1 MDKVTGRARYAC
13 DLRLPGQLYAAVL
26 RSPWPHARIARV
38 DASQTLRVPGVRAVL
53 STFDT
58 PDISWY
64 EDSRLFDSTVRYI
77 GDEVAAVA
85 ADSEDIARDALRVIA
100 VDYLPLAF
108 DVVSG
113 KAAKPTVEERGN
125 AATGLRQADV
135 VLEETYTT
143 QTALHNALEPHGCT
157 VLWDGDALTVYEST
171 QGIFAVRD
179 EVADKLGLERSKVR
193 VITEHMGGGFGAKQV
208 AWKHTV
214 IAALLARRAGRPVQL
229 VLERSAE
236 NLAAGNRNAT
246 RQQVRLGAK
255 RDGTLTAIDVR
266 IHIDGGAYSVGGED
280 SYVAG
285 TYLTLYRCPNVR
297 TEQVVMRTHAGP
309 AVAFRAPGYAEATFA
324 LESAMDELARK
335 LGIDPLAL
343 RLKNYTGRDQREDK
357 PYTSADSLRRC
368 IEMVGQEFHGA
379 KQRKRGVGFAI
390 HDWLAGAGEPPA
402 DARVE
407 MRDAGAEL
415 TVGAQDI
422 GTGSRTA
429 LAQIAAQELGIPV
442 ERVSVHIGDTEP
454 GLYGPTS
461 SGSTTL
467 ASLAPAVRDA
477 AKKARKS
484 GKGEGKRGPNPE
496 DKSIRTCG
504 AQCAEVEVDTE
515 TGEVTVLRVVAA
527 HDCGRV
533 INPLLVDSQVI
544 GGITQALGY
553 ALSEERVVDHRLGEV
568 LNANLE
574 EYKVPT
580 VADIPQIANLT
591 QSMPDEEANPSG
603 VKGIGEPPLI
613 PGAAAIANAI
623 FDATGVR
630 VRDLPIKREKLIR

>member
-1 MDKVTGRARYAC
+1 
-13 DLRLPGQLYAAVL
+13 L
-26 RSPWPHARIARV
+26 
-38 DASQTLRVPGVRAVL
+38 
-53 STFDT
+53 
-58 PDISWY
+58 
-64 EDSRLFDSTVRYI
+64 
-77 GDEVAAVA
+77 VA
-85 ADSEDIARDALRVIA
+85 
-100 VDYLPLAF
+100 
-108 DVVSG
+108 
-113 KAAKPTVEERGN
+113 
-125 AATGLRQADV
+125 
-135 VLEETYTT
+135 
-143 QTALHNALEPHGCT
+143 
-157 VLWDGDALTVYEST
+157 
-171 QGIFAVRD
+171 
-179 EVADKLGLERSKVR
+179 
-193 VITEHMGGGFGAKQV
+193 
-208 AWKHTV
+208 
-214 IAALLARRAGRPVQL
+214 
-229 VLERSAE
+229 
-236 NLAAGNRNAT
+236 
-246 RQQVRLGAK
+246 
-255 RDGTLTAIDVR
+255 
-266 IHIDGGAYSVGGED
+266 
-280 SYVAG
+280 
-285 TYLTLYRCPNVR
+285 
-297 TEQVVMRTHAGP
+297 
-309 AVAFRAPGYAEATFA
+309 
-324 LESAMDELARK
+324 
-335 LGIDPLAL
+335 
-343 RLKNYTGRDQREDK
+343 
-357 PYTSADSLRRC
+357 
-368 IEMVGQEFHGA
+368 QEFRGA

-407 MRDAGAEL
+407 IRDGGAEL
-415 TVGAQDI
+415 TVGVQDI

-442 ERVSVHIGDTEP
+442 ERVSVHIGDTKP

-477 AKKARKS
+477 ARKAGKS